1 MFYPAVRK
9 TFLQRMFD
17 RVCRLGYFY
26 PMSDTREDQWFY
38 SHEGERL
45 GPVTL
50 SDLRIRAKDG
60 GLNPRLD
67 MVWTKG
73 MAEWKQAG
81 EMEELFD
88 RSAGINM
95 RGASAAPALPQRP
108 PTQTPIPSFDTERQ
122 ALPSEWPGARRL
134 VFIFTVLILPF
145 MLDRGIKNVTE
156 RFQEQLGSDMSGW
169 IVLGGTILTVLL
181 IVHASLERLVNLGMS
196 RWWFFGNFVPFLDLW
211 IWFRCFACPSG
222 YAYHKKLDV
231 AGTLLA
237 VLYFVTLVLFV
248 VAVAAAIAIAFGSI
262 GTPEM
267 RQQIQDAVRTVTA
280 VKP

>member
-1 MFYPAVRK
+1 
-9 TFLQRMFD
+9 MFD

-45 GPVTL
+45 GPVTMG
-50 SDLRIRAKDG
+50 DLQIRAKDG

-67 MVWTKG
+67 MVWTQG
-73 MAEWKQAG
+73 MAEWKLCG
-81 EMEELFD
+81 DIEGLFD
-88 RSAGINM
+88 RTSGLKM
-95 RGASAAPALPQRP
+95 KEPSAAPALPQRP
-108 PTQTPIPSFDTERQ
+108 QPQTQTQTPIPSFDTERK
-122 ALPSEWPGARRL
+122 ALPTEWPGARRL
-134 VFIFTVLILPF
+134 VFIFSVLILPF
-145 MLDRGIKNVTE
+145 MLERGIKNVTE

-231 AGTLLA
+231 AGILLA
-237 VLYFVTLVLFV
+237 ILYFVTLVLFV
-248 VAVAAAIAIAFGSI
+248 IAVAAGIAIALGYI